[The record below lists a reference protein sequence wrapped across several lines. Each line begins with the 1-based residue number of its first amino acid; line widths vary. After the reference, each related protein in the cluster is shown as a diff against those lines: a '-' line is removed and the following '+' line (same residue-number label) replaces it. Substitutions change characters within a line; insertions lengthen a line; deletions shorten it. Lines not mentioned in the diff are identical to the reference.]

1 MRVLGIS
8 SQFHDAA
15 VTVVD
20 DGRIVFA
27 AHSERY
33 SRVKNDP
40 FLNKQIIEAALL
52 YGKPDVVVYHEKHW
66 AKVLRNLTIGNFGF
80 LKEISAKKWVKKF
93 YPQLKGIPTKTYW
106 HHETHAAAGVLTS
119 DFDEC
124 AVMVIDAIGEFDSAS
139 IWHWKD
145 GKLTKKDKV
154 WYPSSL
160 GLFYSAI
167 TKYVG
172 LKPMEDEYIL
182 MGMAAYGEDSKAE
195 QLQQII
201 NDKVFADKTGIKTK
215 VNLQKGFKE
224 NFFFLRN
231 GYTDFDLA
239 KAAQW
244 EVEKRIS
251 AYAEKAYELTGST
264 NLVFMGGVA
273 LNCVANSNL
282 FDVFANIHIM
292 PNPGDAGS
300 SLGAAGLHYYNAT
313 GRRVEWTGPYLG
325 TQIPGKYPINKALD
339 SLRKGHIFGI
349 ANGRA
354 EFGPRALG
362 NRSLIADPRG
372 HEIQDRMNIIKKR
385 QKFRPFA
392 PMILE
397 QHVNTIFEMPK
408 SPGNPPI
415 SEAPYM
421 QYVAKC
427 KWPTMFPAIVH
438 EDGTSR
444 VQTVNAEQHPELF
457 ELLTRW
463 YNETGCPLLVNTSLN
478 IKGQPIV
485 DNVND
490 AEDFSEY
497 YGVDVHTHDDPEVE
511 STPDYR

>member
-1 MRVLGIS
+1 MRILGIS

-15 VTVVD
+15 VCVVE
-20 DGRIVFA
+20 DGEILFA
-27 AHSERY
+27 GHAERY
-33 SRVKNDP
+33 SRIKNDP
-40 FLNKQIIEAALL
+40 FLNKGIIEAALV

-80 LKEISAKKWVKKF
+80 IREPSAKKWVKKF
-93 YPQLKGIPTKTYW
+93 YPQLKGIPSKTYW

-119 DFDEC
+119 NFNNA
-124 AVMVIDAIGEFDSAS
+124 AVMVIDAIGEFDSAT
-139 IWHWKD
+139 IWDWRD
-145 GKLTKKDKV
+145 GKLTQKDKV

-160 GLFYSAI
+160 GLFYSAV

-182 MGMAAYGEDSKAE
+182 MGMAAYGDDDKAE
-195 QLQQII
+195 QLQQIMKEKI
-201 NDKVFADKTGIKTK
+201 FVTDTGIKAK
-215 VNLQKGFKE
+215 INLQKGFKE
-224 NFFFLRN
+224 DFFFLRN
-231 GYTDFDLA
+231 GFTEFDLA

-251 AYAEKAYELTGST
+251 AYAEKAYDITGHN

-282 FDVFANIHIM
+282 FDVFEKVHIM

-313 GRRVEWTGPYLG
+313 GRRVEWNGPYLG
-325 TQIPGKYPINKALD
+325 TNIPGKYPVQKALA
-339 SLRKGHIFGI
+339 SLRRNAIFGI

-362 NRSLIADPRG
+362 NRSLVADPRG
-372 HEIQDRMNIIKKR
+372 YSIKDRMNVIKKR

-397 QHVNTIFEMPK
+397 EHANTIFEMPK
-408 SPGNPPI
+408 TPGRPPI
-415 SEAPYM
+415 KNAPYM
-421 QYVAKC
+421 QFVAKC
-427 KWPTMFPAIVH
+427 KWPSQFPAIVH
-438 EDGTSR
+438 ADGTSR
-444 VQTVNAEQHPELF
+444 VQTVNAEQHPDLYN
-457 ELLTRW
+457 LLSIW
-463 YNETGCPLLVNTSLN
+463 YKETGCPLLLNTSLN

-485 DNVND
+485 DSLKD
-490 AEDFSEY
+490 AHDFTEY
-497 YGVDVHTHDDPEVE
+497 YGVEVHTSDDELE
-511 STPDYR
+511 LITN